1 VTIYYGGSPII
12 VTMET
17 ADEFAESQIRRF
29 LTTLVV
35 NRRKRL
41 LKMMGELY
49 GWSPETLAL
58 YEERYIR
65 VSDCVPIFS

>member
-1 VTIYYGGSPII
+1 
-12 VTMET
+12 MET

-41 LKMMGELY
+41 LKMVAEFY

-65 VSDCVPIFS
+65 VSDGVPIFA

>member
-1 VTIYYGGSPII
+1 MNTL
-12 VTMET
+12 TMET

-41 LKMMGELY
+41 LKMVAELY

-58 YEERYIR
+58 YEERFLKIGD
-65 VSDCVPIFS
+65 SVPIFS